1 MTVTRHTRNVSIAYF
16 VCWIPRQMIIL
27 INVVNPSLHHNH
39 TQIGFQNDSLTHNQ
53 WLIFKPHRSSWIL
66 QQNWQFYVHFQ
77 MWQWCLLFIG
87 KQFSCNQLL
96 QSVFIVRFSIIF
108 FSLSHKAKKKPKKSF
123 SISSAFRQSSTNL
136 LGYRTKAE
144 TNHTINS
151 TVSESIPLA
160 GGLLPG

>member
-1 MTVTRHTRNVSIAYF
+1 MSHTKWV
-16 VCWIPRQMIIL
+16 
-27 INVVNPSLHHNH
+27 
-39 TQIGFQNDSLTHNQ
+39 
-53 WLIFKPHRSSWIL
+53 IFETLCSSWIL
-66 QQNWQFYVHFQ
+66 RQNWQFYVHFQ
-77 MWQWCLLFIG
+77 MWQWCLLSIG
-87 KQFSCNQLL
+87 KQFSM
-96 QSVFIVRFSIIF
+96 QSVFNAISFHFNQFLLQHFLKCF

-160 GGLLPG
+160 GGLLPGQFRKDKWIDKLLTDPNLNSHGTSRLYSPRCV